1 MSAPRSLRPPLPPLL
16 GLVASVVLLV
26 LAGDL
31 DRFGRQGQ
39 LGPGFWP
46 KVILIGLCLACLAKL
61 VGDWRA
67 RGQRGMEALAPAATA
82 PVARATLLAA
92 VALILLYVFVTPLLG
107 FPLATA
113 AFIAC
118 FMALAGARTAGKI
131 AGGAVIGTIGLL
143 YLFVR
148 VVYLPLPKGDGP
160 FEALTVGLY
169 RALGIF

>member
-1 MSAPRSLRPPLPPLL
+1 VSAPRSLRPPLAPLL
-16 GLVASVVLLV
+16 GLIASVVLLV

-46 KVILIGLCLACLAKL
+46 KVVLVGLSLACLAKL

-67 RGQRGMEALAPAATA
+67 RGRESSVAAAAAP
-82 PVARATLLAA
+82 PVARGTLGLAIL
-92 VALILLYVFVTPLLG
+92 LIVLYVFVTPLLG

-113 AFIAC
+113 AFIAS

-143 YLFVR
+143 YLFIR

>member
-1 MSAPRSLRPPLPPLL
+1 VSAPRSLRPPLAPLL

-46 KVILIGLCLACLAKL
+46 KVVLIGLSLACLAKL

-67 RGQRGMEALAPAATA
+67 GRSGSSMAVTAAP
-82 PVARATLLAA
+82 PVARGTLALA
-92 VALILLYVFVTPLLG
+92 VLLIVLYVFVTPLLG

-131 AGGAVIGTIGLL
+131 AATAVIGTVGLL

>member
-1 MSAPRSLRPPLPPLL
+1 MSAPRSLRPPLAPLL

-46 KVILIGLCLACLAKL
+46 KVVLIGLSLACLAKL

-67 RGQRGMEALAPAATA
+67 GRSGSSMAVTAAP
-82 PVARATLLAA
+82 PVARGTLALA
-92 VALILLYVFVTPLLG
+92 VLLIVLYVFVTPLLG

-131 AGGAVIGTIGLL
+131 AATAVIGTVGLL

>member
-1 MSAPRSLRPPLPPLL
+1 MAVTAAP
-16 GLVASVVLLV
+16 
-26 LAGDL
+26 
-31 DRFGRQGQ
+31 
-39 LGPGFWP
+39 
-46 KVILIGLCLACLAKL
+46 
-61 VGDWRA
+61 
-67 RGQRGMEALAPAATA
+67 
-82 PVARATLLAA
+82 PVARGTLALA
-92 VALILLYVFVTPLLG
+92 VLLIVLYVFVTPLLG

-118 FMALAGARTAGKI
+118 FMALAGARTVGKI

>member
-1 MSAPRSLRPPLPPLL
+1 MSAPRSLRPPLAPLL
-16 GLVASVVLLV
+16 GLVVSVVLLV

-46 KVILIGLCLACLAKL
+46 KVVLIGLSLACLAKL

-67 RGQRGMEALAPAATA
+67 RGREGSVAAVPAP
-82 PVARATLLAA
+82 PVARGTLALA
-92 VALILLYVFVTPLLG
+92 ILLIVLYALVTPLLG
-107 FPLATA
+107 FPLTTA
-113 AFIAC
+113 AFIAL
-118 FMALAGARTAGKI
+118 FMALAGTRSVPTI
-131 AGGAVIGTIGLL
+131 AASAVIGTVGLL
-143 YLFVR
+143 YLFVKA
-148 VVYLPLPKGDGP
+148 VYLPLPKGDGP

>member
-1 MSAPRSLRPPLPPLL
+1 
-16 GLVASVVLLV
+16 V

-46 KVILIGLCLACLAKL
+46 KVALVGLSLACLAKL

-67 RGQRGMEALAPAATA
+67 QGRESSVAAATA
-82 PVARATLLAA
+82 PPVARGTLGLA
-92 VALILLYVFVTPLLG
+92 VLLIVLYVFVTPLLG

>member
-1 MSAPRSLRPPLPPLL
+1 MSAARSLRPPLPPLL

-46 KVILIGLCLACLAKL
+46 KGVLIGLSLACLAKL

-67 RGQRGMEALAPAATA
+67 PGRRGMEAPAPAA

-92 VALILLYVFVTPLLG
+92 VGLILLYVFVTPLLG